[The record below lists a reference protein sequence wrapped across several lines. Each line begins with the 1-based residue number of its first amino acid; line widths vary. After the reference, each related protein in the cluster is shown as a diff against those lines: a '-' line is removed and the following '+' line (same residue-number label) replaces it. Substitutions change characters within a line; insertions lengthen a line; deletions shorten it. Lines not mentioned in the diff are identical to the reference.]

1 MGAKG
6 TKLTQDDLRELQKA
20 TYFDKKELQKW
31 YRDFMKDCPS
41 GQLHQEGRFHCMIWT
56 KTDILQEMKCYIL

>member
-20 TYFDKKELQKW
+20 TYCKYFNTYFIIFK
-31 YRDFMKDCPS
+31 
-41 GQLHQEGRFHCMIWT
+41 
-56 KTDILQEMKCYIL
+56 